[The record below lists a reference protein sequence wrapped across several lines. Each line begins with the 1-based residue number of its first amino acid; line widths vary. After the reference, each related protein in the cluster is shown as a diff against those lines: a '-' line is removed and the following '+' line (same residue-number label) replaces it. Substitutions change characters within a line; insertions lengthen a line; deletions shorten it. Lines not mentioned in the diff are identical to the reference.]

1 MYYKLE
7 LSLIENE
14 LINLKHIVLLRL
26 VYKLSYEILNIF
38 YERFLTYLNM
48 NFFIVFLLFKEFL
61 IIDYLL
67 KN

>member
-1 MYYKLE
+1 MYYKRE

-48 NFFIVFLLFKEFL
+48 NFFIVFLLFKECL
-61 IIDYLL
+61 IIGYLL
-67 KN
+67 NN